1 MRKQVQKYQVFE
13 MHVNLAFDSDNT
25 DLQKKV
31 NAFANAMA
39 GNSDSKNDKKKKGGD
54 KKVVKKAQ
62 ANTRESALALLERY
76 NRRLFKDAI
85 EFNLDLLLQL
95 VNDMLRTRYAYIFNS
110 DRTPEQLIKDNFS
123 NW

>member
-54 KKVVKKAQ
+54 KKVVKKA
-62 ANTRESALALLERY
+62 
-76 NRRLFKDAI
+76 
-85 EFNLDLLLQL
+85 
-95 VNDMLRTRYAYIFNS
+95 
-110 DRTPEQLIKDNFS
+110 
-123 NW
+123 